1 MSLTKEDYD
10 SWRDN
15 PVTQA
20 VHEALRRKAEAAK
33 AAWVDASWG
42 SGEVSEV
49 LLADLRATANI
60 CNDIRGL
67 RFEELEEEL
76 RD

>member
-1 MSLTKEDYD
+1 MSITREDYE

-20 VHEALRRKAEAAK
+20 VYEALRRKADAAK
-33 AAWVDASWG
+33 TAWVDASWS
-42 SGEVSEV
+42 SGQVSEV

-67 RFEELEEEL
+67 TFEELEEEL

>member
-1 MSLTKEDYD
+1 MITKEDYD
-10 SWRDN
+10 AWRDN

-33 AAWVDASWG
+33 EAWLDASWN
-42 SGEVSEV
+42 SGQTSPE

-60 CNDIRGL
+60 CDDIRGL
-67 RFEELEEEL
+67 RFEELEDEL

>member
-1 MSLTKEDYD
+1 MITKEDYD

-20 VHEALRRKAEAAK
+20 VHEALRLKAEGAK
-33 AAWVDASWG
+33 AAWVDASWVSG
-42 SGEVSEV
+42 SVSAE

-67 RFEELEEEL
+67 TYEELMEGLE
-76 RD
+76 